1 MLSSAKSMFCENRI
15 DMAMPMDAWY
25 VSARTV
31 RHHVP
36 SSLSPT
42 HAMPQLAVLE
52 LRRGQTR
59 RCGNDNPMRCCV
71 LPRRWR
77 TVGSA
82 VTQDDDLR
90 PSKKDF
96 PRPTANKAASR
107 ILIGS
112 CQSSNGRET
121 EPAEQSSSAEQ
132 VASKM

>member
-1 MLSSAKSMFCENRI
+1 MWERQSN
-15 DMAMPMDAWY
+15 
-25 VSARTV
+25 
-31 RHHVP
+31 
-36 SSLSPT
+36 
-42 HAMPQLAVLE
+42 AVLRIAKKME
-52 LRRGQTR
+52 DRRF
-59 RCGNDNPMRCCV
+59 RCN
-71 LPRRWR
+71 
-77 TVGSA
+77 
-82 VTQDDDLR
+82 QDDDLR